1 MEDNTLNKY
10 WDSIKSENYNK
21 SVQEIESWF
30 RKESFNGIKKASTLK
45 AEFFQT
51 LVENKVKYT
60 VILASLLIIF
70 FTGKIPINQSK
81 TIGKVVSWSV
91 DKNSP
96 DAVTKIDN
104 FKWLDKS
111 KLTVADSVINNREVL
126 IYKML
131 LPAEYNN
138 VQLTSIRNDL
148 NNVNDISGF
157 NLVALHEPV
166 QRPVYAAA
174 LYSLFNVDVSA
185 IPAERDRIV
194 NDVSRQLEQAGI
206 QNVVDL
212 DFDNYPGFGDFVA
225 RMDNDEMR
233 VQIHDEIVRNTNISR
248 SVDNIKKS
256 LAEHNFT
263 VNTDSIIKNIVVK
276 FDNNILKTISCDNSL
291 NLVNPVIDA
300 IVVKF
305 DGQRNKKFITGMKNF
320 KDSLKNKMKKNIIVN
335 IDIPDEDE
343 IMESINS
350 MDYSSLKNLNIKIMN
365 EAELEKL
372 ENLKE
377 NVRDQV
383 NDQIEEQLD
392 NLQFNINSELENI
405 PYYQSIPD
413 SIKENLRNLKIK
425 IKHQKHQNL
434 EKNQIITEPPEAPD
448 APEAPEATPD
458 EEE

>member
-10 WDSIKSENYNK
+10 WNSIKSENYNK
-21 SVQEIESWF
+21 SVHEIESWVI
-30 RKESFNGIKKASTLK
+30 KESFNGIKKTSTLK
-45 AEFFQT
+45 SDFVQT
-51 LVENKVKYT
+51 LIENKVKYT
-60 VILASLLIIF
+60 VILASLVIIF
-70 FTGKIPINQSK
+70 FTGKIPINQNK

-96 DAVTKIDN
+96 DAVSKIDN
-104 FKWLDKS
+104 FQWLDKS
-111 KLTVADSVINNREVL
+111 KLTVADSVIANKEVL

-157 NLVALHEPV
+157 KLVALHEPV

-185 IPAERDRIV
+185 IPAERDRII

-225 RMDNDEMR
+225 RMDNDEIR
-233 VQIHDEIVRNTNISR
+233 VQVHDEIVRNTNISR

-276 FDNNILKTISCDNSL
+276 FDNNILKTISYDNSL
-291 NLVNPVIDA
+291 NVVNPVIDA
-300 IVVKF
+300 IVVNF
-305 DGQRNKKFITGMKNF
+305 DSQKNKKFVTGMKNF

-335 IDIPDEDE
+335 IDIPNAAE
-343 IMESINS
+343 ILESVNS
-350 MDYSSLKNLNIKIMN
+350 IDYSSLKNLNIKVLS
-365 EAELEKL
+365 EEERDELE
-372 ENLKE
+372 NIKE
-377 NVRDQV
+377 NIHDQIT
-383 NDQIEEQLD
+383 DQIEEQLD
-392 NLQFNINSELENI
+392 NLEFNINTELENI
-405 PYYQSIPD
+405 PQYQSIPD

-434 EKNQIITEPPEAPD
+434 EKNQINTEPPET
-448 APEAPEATPD
+448 PEAPEATPD
-458 EEE
+458 EE